1 MGSWLLIISCKVF
14 QIIRIPFFDCPCS
27 FFSPLIASADSCSF
41 FFLSISLS
49 ISLSLYLSLFPPFFH
64 LHVIYQV
71 KGISGHQWVCVGCVV
86 CVRVCKSVRGCARV
100 CGGVRECVHGCVRV
114 CVGVGGSAWVCG
126 CVRVCARVCAGMCGC
141 VRVCTGVHRCA
152 QVCAG
157 VREFL
162 LENIV
167 LISADINTYLIRI
180 FNVSLVRN
188 TRAPYIK
195 PYHFGINRLIN
206 SRNLTHQL
214 FLWKKSPWP
223 IKL

>member
-1 MGSWLLIISCKVF
+1 MNDVHV
-14 QIIRIPFFDCPCS
+14 Q
-27 FFSPLIASADSCSF
+27 
-41 FFLSISLS
+41 FFLY
-49 ISLSLYLSLFPPFFH
+49 LYLG
-64 LHVIYQV
+64 VRR
-71 KGISGHQWVCVGCVV
+71 
-86 CVRVCKSVRGCARV
+86 CVRVCAGVCGCAQV
-100 CGGVRECVHGCVRV
+100 CAGVLGCVRV
-114 CVGVGGSAWVCG
+114 CMGV
-126 CVRVCARVCAGMCGC
+126 CGC

-214 FLWKKSPWP
+214 FL
-223 IKL
+223 